1 MSPHTPIFKPNA
13 ALTARKSK
21 DCQGLGVRGPT
32 GTGTCTLLVPLNLP
46 ADACTACIERF
57 ANGVR
62 WREGERLVPHRGL
75 PLPNPPTWHRS
86 PCSPD

>member
-1 MSPHTPIFKPNA
+1 MAPHTPIFKPNA
-13 ALTARKSK
+13 ALTAPEIQRLSGFG
-21 DCQGLGVRGPT
+21 CAGPYRYL
-32 GTGTCTLLVPLNLP
+32 TCTSQSPGRRMH
-46 ADACTACIERF
+46 CIEGF